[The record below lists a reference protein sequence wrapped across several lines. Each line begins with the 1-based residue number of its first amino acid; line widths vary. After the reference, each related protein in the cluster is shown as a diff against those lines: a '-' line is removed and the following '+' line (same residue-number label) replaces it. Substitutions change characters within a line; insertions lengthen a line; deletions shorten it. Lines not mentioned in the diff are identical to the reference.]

1 MSRFINWAKQVWGR
15 WLSRRIPSATQLTL
29 TQKNIFIV
37 PSRAGWG
44 FIGVLFILLLTAINY
59 QNSLIYAL
67 TFWLL
72 SMGLAAMWLTFHNLS
87 GLTLNVGQ
95 ASACFAGEDIE
106 LPIKLSNKK
115 HWSAGLLLAYK
126 GNLPQL
132 CSVNPALPLQVS
144 LPYKTSR
151 RGRLKTSRLRVQTSF
166 PFGLFTAWTWAALDY
181 PVVIYPRKEVT
192 DLKMSEGDV
201 DDKLPS
207 QSLVTSQDGDFS
219 NIRDYKV
226 GDPMQRIAW
235 KQSARTDDLKVL
247 ELETEQGVSC
257 WLNWDSLMGLDTER
271 RLSRLTAWVVQ
282 AENEG
287 WLYGLNIPGKKI
299 APSSGQG
306 HYLECLKAL
315 ALWGHNES

>member
-1 MSRFINWAKQVWGR
+1 MTFGKEEFERVLPTVLEPFQTVKINRLAHR
-15 WLSRRIPSATQLTL
+15 
-29 TQKNIFIV
+29 
-37 PSRAGWG
+37 
-44 FIGVLFILLLTAINY
+44 GVHPT
-59 QNSLIYAL
+59 
-67 TFWLL
+67 
-72 SMGLAAMWLTFHNLS
+72 
-87 GLTLNVGQ
+87 
-95 ASACFAGEDIE
+95 
-106 LPIKLSNKK
+106 
-115 HWSAGLLLAYK
+115 
-126 GNLPQL
+126 
-132 CSVNPALPLQVS
+132 
-144 LPYKTSR
+144 
-151 RGRLKTSRLRVQTSF
+151 
-166 PFGLFTAWTWAALDY
+166 
-181 PVVIYPRKEVT
+181 
-192 DLKMSEGDV
+192 DV